1 MNRWKPKAVSAENVK
16 TQLSPIEKKLQIAI
30 DAQESALKNA
40 ADKSY
45 DFSDLGVT
53 LEEMQRL
60 ANVTNEAQFRQQ
72 LLDST
77 YKGGNPELAQAVFRK
92 IKGNR
97 KAEEAFFKLLYDGAA
112 EEALAQAGKGKGFR
126 YNSATGKFEG
136 NIQVDANAYQ
146 QYLQRNKKIL
156 EETFGG
162 ESAKLS
168 SGETIFERMEE
179 LGSVLQLV
187 SGEIGTATMEGLPK
201 NFRVEQIISRVYSI
215 ARGVVSPRYVLTEL
229 LIQDARFRRG
239 KLLEQIATDPDAA
252 LIISEVV
259 SKNGLKNIQ
268 TRKDFTNWWVEGMIR
283 VARGDD
289 PSGPGSKLNQ
299 YYTAKDSTSSVGEW
313 AGDKWDDMFGSDE

>member
-1 MNRWKPKAVSAENVK
+1 
-16 TQLSPIEKKLQIAI
+16 
-30 DAQESALKNA
+30 
-40 ADKSY
+40 
-45 DFSDLGVT
+45 
-53 LEEMQRL
+53 
-60 ANVTNEAQFRQQ
+60 
-72 LLDST
+72 
-77 YKGGNPELAQAVFRK
+77 
-92 IKGNR
+92 
-97 KAEEAFFKLLYDGAA
+97 
-112 EEALAQAGKGKGFR
+112 
-126 YNSATGKFEG
+126 
-136 NIQVDANAYQ
+136 
-146 QYLQRNKKIL
+146 
-156 EETFGG
+156 
-162 ESAKLS
+162 
-168 SGETIFERMEE
+168 MEE